1 MENIN
6 LDIFFQNP
14 DNLNVETLE
23 VIKNMVEEYPY
34 FQTAWM
40 LYLNNLKKLN
50 SPDYQK
56 ELGRTAIRIADR
68 KKLYYYLNPDE
79 TMHLA
84 SGQVYQQGINPGVN
98 DYFSGDA
105 GIGQGEG
112 KDDLIKSFIASDPKI
127 KISNKDED
135 TSVDNDISKV
145 SVSEN
150 DEIITETYINILI
163 DQKKYEKAIESFG
176 KLSLKY
182 PEKSVYFARRIEEV
196 KKLIDNKS
204 E

>member
-196 KKLIDNKS
+196 KKLRDNKS